1 MKNTKIKYQLIL
13 LCCFAIVV
21 SCSPRSFKS
30 KKHQHTN
37 FLGEKKKKET
47 YQSFNSFDNFKIKI
61 NEFELDNIQASNR
74 NGQKKLSISN

>member
-1 MKNTKIKYQLIL
+1 MRNTKIKYQLIL

-47 YQSFNSFDNFKIKI
+47 YQSFNSIDDIKIKV
-61 NEFELDNIQASNR
+61 NEFKLDNLQASN
-74 NGQKKLSISN
+74 ISDSN